1 MTESATL
8 LSDLEAGLG
17 SLLAEIQQKTQ
28 TNPLTQAQT
37 DQLNGVI
44 NGFEKLFAIL
54 DKVEQQDQPEKDPLD
69 VKSITEI
76 GEYAFTLLQE
86 LQTWCTSTSLN
97 FKDATDQLALGF
109 SLWVAGQGGK
119 LFSLEPVVDAIAAL
133 ANETLE
139 PKQLQNLFQNILQ
152 ILDAVGDTIR
162 QDLEKTNPFR
172 PWRILNLNAGIIAT
186 RTHDPERMEVAFG
199 YLLNNIPEDAPGF
212 FAEGM
217 EQMEKLDYPA
227 HVRAVMS
234 SYYEQL
240 QGKQSLH

>member
-8 LSDLEAGLG
+8 LTDLEAGLA
-17 SLLAEIQQKTQ
+17 SLFAEIQQHMLA
-28 TNPLTQAQT
+28 NPLTQAQA
-37 DQLNGVI
+37 DQLNGMI

-54 DKVEQQDQPEKDPLD
+54 DKVEQQDQPEDNPLD

-86 LQTWCTSTSLN
+86 LQAWCTGTSLN
-97 FKDATDQLALGF
+97 FKDDTDQLALGF
-109 SLWVAGQGGK
+109 SLWVSGQGGK

-133 ANETLE
+133 ANQTLE
-139 PKQLQNLFQNILQ
+139 PQQLQNLFQNILQ

-162 QDLEKTNPFR
+162 QDLEKTNPYR

-199 YLLNNIPEDAPGF
+199 YLLKNIPDDAPGF

-227 HVRAVMS
+227 HVRAVMN

-240 QGKQSLH
+240 QGKKSLH